1 MTEAVR
7 QSASAF
13 APPAEEIS
21 FCGHQFLALGSGA
34 LFWSAEDLLIVA
46 DLHLEKMA
54 SFASSRQ
61 FLPPYDTGATLR
73 RLADDIEATVPAA
86 VVCLGDSFHRDGAAG
101 ELVEADRRALE
112 ALMAGRDWI
121 WIAGNHDP
129 APHGLGGEFVPELA
143 VAGLSLSHHPDPSV
157 AGQIAGHLHPA
168 ARVRINGRST
178 RRPCFV
184 WDDDRMVLPAYG
196 VSTGSLD
203 ILGPAFAGLLVP
215 HRLNLVMLGRDR
227 PWRVGRRHL
236 V

>member
-1 MTEAVR
+1 MTEAAR
-7 QSASAF
+7 QLASAPGSPGERIGF
-13 APPAEEIS
+13 R
-21 FCGHQFLALGSGA
+21 GHDFVALGSGA
-34 LFWSAEDLLIVA
+34 LHWPAQDLLLVA

-54 SFASSRQ
+54 SFATGRQ

-73 RLADDIEATVPAA
+73 RLAVDIEATAPAG

-101 ELVEADRRALE
+101 ELLAADRRALE
-112 ALMAGRDWI
+112 SLMAGRDWI

-129 APHGLGGEFVPELA
+129 APHGLDGDFLPDFS
-143 VAGLSLSHHPDPSV
+143 VAGLSLSHHPDATVS
-157 AGQIAGHLHPA
+157 GQIAGHLHPA

-203 ILGPAFAGLLVP
+203 ILGPAFGGLLVP
-215 HRLNLVMLGRDR
+215 HRLNIVMLGRDR

>member
-1 MTEAVR
+1 MTETAR
-7 QSASAF
+7 QLATLSAL
-13 APPAEEIS
+13 PAEAIG
-21 FCGHQFLALGSGA
+21 FCGHDFLALGSGA
-34 LFWSAEDLLIVA
+34 LFWPARDLLIVA

-54 SFASSRQ
+54 SFASARQ

-73 RLADDIEATVPAA
+73 RLAADVEATAPAG
-86 VVCLGDSFHRDGAAG
+86 VVCLGDSFHRDGASG
-101 ELVEADRRALE
+101 ELVEADRRALA

-121 WIAGNHDP
+121 WFAGNHDP
-129 APHGLGGEFVPELA
+129 APHGLGGDFVRELE
-143 VAGLSLSHHPDPSV
+143 VAGLSLSHHPDASV

-184 WDDDRMVLPAYG
+184 WDDNRMVLPAYG

-203 ILGPAFAGLLVP
+203 IIGPAFAGLLVP

-227 PWRVGRRHL
+227 PWRVGRQHL
-236 V
+236 A